1 MNVAIGVFYSKKG
14 LCGLFFSLSHAFL
27 ALSLLIIS
35 VFFRNFA
42 TGLL

>member
-1 MNVAIGVFYSKKG
+1 MNVAIGIFYSKKG
-14 LCGLFFSLSHAFL
+14 LCGLFFSLSPAFL
-27 ALSLLIIS
+27 ALSLPIIS